1 MCRVEGQGG
10 GKAAKHLKDQHL
22 SKDQKHHK
30 IQSSFFFLFPKEEMF
45 PFFPTF
51 DVFDLSVIIEAAAA
65 ARKTVDLSGLR
76 VSIFPLGLNFHF

>member
-10 GKAAKHLKDQHL
+10 GKAARHFKDLHL

-30 IQSSFFFLFPKEEMF
+30 IQSSFFFSKEEMF
-45 PFFPTF
+45 LFFSTF
-51 DVFDLSVIIEAAAA
+51 DVFDLSIIIQAAA